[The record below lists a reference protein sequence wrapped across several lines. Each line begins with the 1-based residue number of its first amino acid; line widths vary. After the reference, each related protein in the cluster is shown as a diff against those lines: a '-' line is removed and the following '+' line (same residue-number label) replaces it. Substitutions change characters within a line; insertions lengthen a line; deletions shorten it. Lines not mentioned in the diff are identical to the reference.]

1 MNAEVQVFHV
11 FPSVNPKLLIEAADA
26 VAARKGEGDATLTM
40 IAHFNN
46 RLPPEQLLAINYRL
60 MALARL
66 IQKGEGSAWVITAKG
81 KQYRLV
87 DQAMFRAAA
96 TTPLSIDGDE
106 PVTNIAFDTDA
117 FLQNALGETKTK
129 GSA

>member
-1 MNAEVQVFHV
+1 
-11 FPSVNPKLLIEAADA
+11 
-26 VAARKGEGDATLTM
+26 M

-66 IQKGEGSAWVITAKG
+66 IQKGEGSAWVVKAKG

-96 TTPLSIDGDE
+96 ITPLSIDSDE
-106 PVTNIAFDTDA
+106 LVKNVAFDTDA
-117 FLQNALGETKTK
+117 FLRNALRESKTYVPLRR
-129 GSA
+129 

>member
-1 MNAEVQVFHV
+1 
-11 FPSVNPKLLIEAADA
+11 
-26 VAARKGEGDATLTM
+26 
-40 IAHFNN
+40 
-46 RLPPEQLLAINYRL
+46 

-66 IQKGEGSAWVITAKG
+66 IQNGEGSAWVIKAKG
-81 KQYRLV
+81 KTYRLV

-117 FLQNALGETKTK
+117 FLQKALGESKTH